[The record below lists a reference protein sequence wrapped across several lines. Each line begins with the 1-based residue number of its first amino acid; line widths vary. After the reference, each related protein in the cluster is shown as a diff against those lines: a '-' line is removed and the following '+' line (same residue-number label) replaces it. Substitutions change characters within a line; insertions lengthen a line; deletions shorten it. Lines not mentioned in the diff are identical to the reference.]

1 MSKVATV
8 SLGALQ
14 GVTGADITPAGDVIA
29 LRTYLGVFLYPRT
42 SGTTVA
48 QAFSQ
53 SSCTGAAPPVN
64 GGWPGSRTTGRGAR
78 VHRDGRGYVTLSE
91 GVHPPMH
98 RFVAP

>member
-8 SLGALQ
+8 SLGTFQ

-42 SGTTVA
+42 SGTSVA

-53 SSCTGAAPPVN
+53 SSCTGAAPPFQQ
-64 GGWPGSRTTGRGAR
+64 R
-78 VHRDGRGYVTLSE
+78 VALR
-91 GVHPPMH
+91 
-98 RFVAP
+98 